1 MLVKNNE
8 NKTMIIEKLT
18 ILIKSQEKGKLKISF
33 I

>member
-8 NKTMIIEKLT
+8 NRTMIIEKLT
-18 ILIKSQEKGKLKISF
+18 ILIKSQEKGKLKISS